1 MTRSAGGRLR
11 APAARA
17 RASMSPP
24 VDPGSRSAS
33 SQAEGLAP
41 VAALADPSGVG
52 TLGRFLRTMSTAHE
66 TARWRAGLDAGIA
79 GVLRL
84 EAGGLRAAARH
95 PAPRRRRQRRHGR
108 QQHLEALPRLVAAA
122 EEHGGAVR
130 LEGVGNQE

>member
-66 TARWRAGLDAGIA
+66 TARSVPSDGTDRAVSCA
-79 GVLRL
+79 VLIVRSVEHTSELQSPMYLVCRL
-84 EAGGLRAAARH
+84 L
-95 PAPRRRRQRRHGR
+95 
-108 QQHLEALPRLVAAA
+108 LEKKK
-122 EEHGGAVR
+122 HSHHYI
-130 LEGVGNQE
+130 